1 MYPLGRQDLTQ
12 QGAGKSWVGVLP
24 SSDLRSR
31 AGKGG
36 LGSRPDG
43 WGRRLKVGDSDGGS
57 KDRVERQCRAGWT
70 SLPLQ
75 RRSSLPC
82 TGHDCLLSCSG
93 MGVNLCQGGDISG
106 EPKERQACLCDW
118 AAQSGCLWRFVGSS
132 PPNVR
137 FLTETGPRCLPV
149 SFCDLSCVTSPF

>member
-31 AGKGG
+31 VGTGG
-36 LGSRPDG
+36 RGSHPAG

-57 KDRVERQCRAGWT
+57 KDRVEPQCRAGRS

-75 RRSSLPC
+75 RRSSLLY
-82 TGHDCLLSCSG
+82 TGVPSCRGGSG
-93 MGVNLCQGGDISG
+93 
-106 EPKERQACLCDW
+106 K
-118 AAQSGCLWRFVGSS
+118 
-132 PPNVR
+132 
-137 FLTETGPRCLPV
+137 PV
-149 SFCDLSCVTSPF
+149 SVVVTSRRTQRKAGVAA